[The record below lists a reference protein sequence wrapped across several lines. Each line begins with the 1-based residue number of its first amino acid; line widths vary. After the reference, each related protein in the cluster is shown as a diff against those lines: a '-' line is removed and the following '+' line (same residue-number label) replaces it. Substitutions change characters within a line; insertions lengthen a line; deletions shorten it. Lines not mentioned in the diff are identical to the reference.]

1 MARNFA
7 LGHATRRLGRALIAQ
22 ENESPR
28 KSESTIILM
37 RLGVGPT
44 SVIGS
49 ASNGGQCDPGK
60 EVVTMGSK
68 IGRSAITGR
77 YMPVWLAQVQKN
89 TSVVETIKPAPK
101 KGK

>member
-1 MARNFA
+1 M
-7 LGHATRRLGRALIAQ
+7 Q
-22 ENESPR
+22 
-28 KSESTIILM
+28 
-37 RLGVGPT
+37 
-44 SVIGS
+44 
-49 ASNGGQCDPGK
+49 PGK

-77 YMPVWLAQVQKN
+77 YMPVKTAQQQKR